1 MIFGALPVVGAR
13 HLLGAPPGKLLGI
26 VLAASGAA
34 VIALPLLY
42 DTAAVAVTTVI
53 VVVLASI
60 TMIGIGVRR
69 YRPPVPWAW
78 YSLGASALLFA
89 VGALLRDDF
98 GGGAHPLDDIAT
110 LAGYAGVG
118 VAAFL
123 WLRPRRGQSCTPDQ
137 ILDSGLIGL
146 GALLASW
153 TFLISPVLH
162 HAHGPT
168 GALLFGAAYPV
179 LDALLLT
186 LVTHSVV
193 ASSRSEISLR
203 LVHASLLAI
212 LVADLGHGLS
222 TAGTLRL
229 DRELLTVPML
239 LAYAL
244 LGLAALHPTMVT
256 LGRPRRVVAQRSR
269 RRASV
274 IAVALVVASL
284 VPTVGERLGSIDR
297 LVVSSLLAVL
307 LIGVLV
313 RSERAIVRS
322 ARSERRAQYQADHDM
337 LTGLLNRSA
346 LLRTPARNREH
357 WSGRP
362 LCMLFLDLD
371 GFKAI
376 NDTHGH
382 TVGDELIANA
392 AARIRRIIPREDVA
406 ARYGGDEFVVLAAA
420 DRAAAAVLAERLLAA
435 FATPFELSVGE
446 VSIGASI
453 GIACGGPR
461 AADPTVYDLLREADS
476 AMYHAKAY
484 GLGYAF
490 GDDVPHRG
498 PADAGRRGWRRET
511 AV

>member
-1 MIFGALPVVGAR
+1 MFFGELPAAGTRQLV
-13 HLLGAPPGKLLGI
+13 GAPPRKLWSTM
-26 VLAASGAA
+26 LAALGAA
-34 VIALPLLY
+34 AIALPLIF
-42 DTAAVAVTTVI
+42 DRAAIVVTTGVAIAAV
-53 VVVLASI
+53 

-69 YRPPVPWAW
+69 HRPPVPSAW
-78 YSLGASALLFA
+78 YSLAASALLFA
-89 VGALLRDDF
+89 LGTVLRDDI
-98 GGGAHPLDDIAT
+98 GRRAHPFQDVAT
-110 LAGYAGVG
+110 LAGYAFVG

-123 WLRPRRGQSCTPDQ
+123 WLRPRRDHSCTQDQ
-137 ILDSGLIGL
+137 MLDSGLIGL

-153 TFLISPVLH
+153 TFLISPVLQ
-162 HAHGPT
+162 HAT
-168 GALLFGAAYPV
+168 GTTGRMFVDAAYPV
-179 LDALLLT
+179 IDAVLLT

-193 ASSRSEISLR
+193 ASNRSEISLR

-212 LVADLGHGLS
+212 LVSDLGRGLRA
-222 TAGTLRL
+222 AGTLRP
-229 DRELLTVPML
+229 DHELLLIPML
-239 LAYAL
+239 FAYVM

-256 LGRPRRVVAQRSR
+256 LGRPRRVLAQRSR

-284 VPTVGERLGSIDR
+284 VPTVGARLGSIDR

-346 LLRTPARNREH
+346 LLRMPAREH
-357 WSGRP
+357 ERWAGRT

-392 AARIRRIIPREDVA
+392 AARIRRVIRRDDMA
-406 ARYGGDEFVVLAAA
+406 ARYGGDEFVVLSAA
-420 DRAAAAVLAERLLAA
+420 DRTEATVLAERLLAA
-435 FATPFELSVGE
+435 FAIPFELSVGE
-446 VSIGASI
+446 VSISASI

-461 AADPTVYDLLREADS
+461 SADATAYDLLREADS

-484 GLGYAF
+484 ALGYVF
-490 GDDVPHRG
+490 HDDMRLHG
-498 PADAGRRGWRRET
+498 HADSGRRGWRRET

>member
-1 MIFGALPVVGAR
+1 MFFDETPVVGTS
-13 HLLGAPPGKLLGI
+13 HL
-26 VLAASGAA
+26 
-34 VIALPLLY
+34 ALPPIH
-42 DTAAVAVTTVI
+42 DGGARTVTAL
-53 VVVLASI
+53 VVLATLTVI
-60 TMIGIGVRR
+60 AIGVRR
-69 YRPPVPWAW
+69 YRPPVPAAW
-78 YSLGASALLFA
+78 YSLAASAALFA
-89 VGALLRDDF
+89 LGALPRDRID
-98 GGGAHPLDDIAT
+98 GPAHPIADAAT

-123 WLRPRRGQSCTPDQ
+123 WLRPRRSHSCTPDQ
-137 ILDSGLIGL
+137 LLDSGLIGL

-162 HAHGPT
+162 DASAPT
-168 GALLFGAAYPV
+168 ASVLLGAAYPV

-203 LVHASLLAI
+203 LVHLSLLALLLADVVRG
-212 LVADLGHGLS
+212 LVR
-222 TAGTLRL
+222 AGTLRADTPMVL
-229 DRELLTVPML
+229 PPML
-239 LAYAL
+239 IAYVL

-256 LGRPRRVVAQRSR
+256 LGRPRRILAQQSR

-284 VPTVGERLGSIDR
+284 VPSVGSRLGSIDR

-313 RSERAIVRS
+313 RSERAILRS

-346 LLRTPARNREH
+346 LLRTPGRNREH
-357 WSGRP
+357 WVGHA
-362 LCMLFLDLD
+362 LAMLFLDLD

-382 TVGDELIANA
+382 SVGDELIANA
-392 AARIRRIIPREDVA
+392 AARIRRIIPRDDAA

-420 DRAAAAVLAERLLAA
+420 DRAAATVLAERLLAA
-435 FATPFELSVGE
+435 FATPFELSIGE
-446 VSIGASI
+446 VSVSASI
-453 GIACGGPR
+453 GIACDGPR
-461 AADPTVYDLLREADS
+461 GDERSVYDLLREADS

-490 GDDVPHRG
+490 HDDAPH
-498 PADAGRRGWRRET
+498 PKPVEAARRGWRRDA
-511 AV
+511 AVRDAG